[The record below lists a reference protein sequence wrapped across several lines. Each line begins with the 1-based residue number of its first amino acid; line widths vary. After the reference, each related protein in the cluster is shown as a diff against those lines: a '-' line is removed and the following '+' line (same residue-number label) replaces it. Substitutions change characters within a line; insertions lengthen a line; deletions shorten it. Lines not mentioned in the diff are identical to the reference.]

1 MRSTDCSGSPIAQN
15 TGFTCKL
22 RAQTLFLS
30 GLKDCYNRMI
40 NPHGHDLDARA
51 RRLLRTLIAQY
62 LVDGEP
68 VGSRTLSRSSGL
80 DVSPATIR
88 NIMADLED
96 AGLVASPHTSAGR
109 VPTPRGLRLFVDSLI
124 ELQPLP
130 HDEMARLQ
138 RELPPGPTTTLDLL
152 GNVSTLLSAMT
163 RFAGVVTVPRQADF
177 PLRHIDFVA
186 LPDARV
192 LVILVFTDNQVQN
205 RIVQLAKPLGN
216 SELEQAANYL
226 NSQFAGLRLDDI
238 RTRLLT
244 ELRETSSELNRL
256 LASTVELATASFA
269 PQAGGSDVLVSGQ
282 TNLMAYAE
290 LADLA
295 RLRELFDAFQQ
306 KNELLQLMEVCAKA
320 PGVRLFIGEE
330 SGFTALDGCSVVTA
344 SYGVQGRVL
353 GAVGVIGPT
362 RMAYERVIPVVHAT
376 AGLLSDALNRAATT
390 L

>member
-1 MRSTDCSGSPIAQN
+1 MPN
-15 TGFTCKL
+15 
-22 RAQTLFLS
+22 
-30 GLKDCYNRMI
+30 I
-40 NPHGHDLDARA
+40 NGHELDARA

-62 LVDGEP
+62 LIDGEP

-80 DVSPATIR
+80 EVSPATIR

-109 VPTPRGLRLFVDSLI
+109 IPTPRGLRVFVDSLI

-130 HDEMARLQ
+130 LDDMDRLR
-138 RELPPGPTTTLDLL
+138 RELPPGPTTTRDLL

-177 PLRHIDFVA
+177 PLRHIDFVS
-186 LPDARV
+186 LPDAQV
-192 LVILVFTDNQVQN
+192 LVILVFSDNQVQN
-205 RIVQLAKPLGN
+205 RIVRLAKPLDGR
-216 SELEQAANYL
+216 ELEQAANYL
-226 NSQFAGLRLDDI
+226 NLHFAGLRVDDI
-238 RTRLLT
+238 RAHLLR
-244 ELRETSSELNRL
+244 ELREAGSELNRL
-256 LASTVELATASFA
+256 LASSVELAAASFA
-269 PQAGGSDVLVSGQ
+269 PQVEGDEVLVSGQ
-282 TNLMAYAE
+282 TNLMGYAE
-290 LADLA
+290 LANLD
-295 RLRELFDAFQQ
+295 RLRELFDAFQK
-306 KNELLQLMEVCAKA
+306 KNELLQLMEVCARA

-344 SYGVQGRVL
+344 SYGAQGRVL

-362 RMAYERVIPVVHAT
+362 RMAYERVIPVVQAT